1 MSNLLDA
8 IRSHVFA
15 LPDLAKFA
23 VVVAA
28 IVGVPRLAARARLPA
43 MVGLLLFGVL
53 LGPHVLGFFGEHR
66 PIADFFAELGKLLL
80 MFSAGLEIDLTLFRR
95 AQTRSI
101 IFGIVTTTVP
111 LIFGTLLGLGF
122 GYALIPAIV
131 VGSLLASHTL
141 LGLPIVRR
149 LDEIRREPIIVTIG
163 ATVMSDT
170 LSLIVFAVCVS
181 TYTTGFSPKGLAIQ
195 LIEIAVFVPL
205 ILIGLSRAGAWA
217 LSKMGSDEEAHFL
230 LMLVIM
236 AVAGAIADL
245 INLPGIV
252 GAFLAGL
259 AVNGAVQENPARAKL
274 DFFGRALFIP
284 SFFVV
289 TGLLI
294 DPVAFAGNVIDH
306 FPLALGIIVAL
317 LAGKWIAAS
326 SVGRA
331 FGYSPAARSTVWA
344 LTLPQVAATLA
355 AALVAYQTVN
365 GAGQRMLG
373 GTMLNAVLVL
383 MLATSILGPVLTER
397 FAPRMLDETTADEAA
412 TLRRA

>member
-1 MSNLLDA
+1 MDLLDA
-8 IRSHVFA
+8 IRSHVLA

-23 VVVAA
+23 VIVAV
-28 IVGVPRLAARARLPA
+28 IVGVPRQAARIRLPA
-43 MVGLLLFGVL
+43 MVGLLLFGVA

-80 MFSAGLEIDLTLFRR
+80 MFSAGLEIDIALFYR
-95 AQTRSI
+95 AQKRSI
-101 IFGIVTTTVP
+101 IFGVFTTTVP
-111 LIFGTLLGLGF
+111 LVFGTFLGLGF

-141 LGLPIVRR
+141 LSIPIVQR
-149 LDEIRREPIIVTIG
+149 LGVIRLEPIVVTIG
-163 ATVMSDT
+163 ATVLSDT

-181 TYTTGFSPKGLAIQ
+181 IYTTGFSPEGLAIQ

-205 ILIGLSRAGAWA
+205 ILIGLSRAGSYA
-217 LSKMGSDEEAHFL
+217 LSKLGSDEEAHFL
-230 LMLVIM
+230 VMLAIM
-236 AVAGAIADL
+236 AVAGAIADK

-259 AVNGAVQENPARAKL
+259 AVNGAVKENPARAKL
-274 DFFGRALFIP
+274 EFFGRALFIP
-284 SFFVV
+284 SFFIV

-294 DPVAFAGNVIDH
+294 DPVAFAADIVHH
-306 FPLALGIIVAL
+306 FPLALGIVVAL
-317 LAGKWIAAS
+317 LAGKWIAAAA
-326 SVGRA
+326 GAHA
-331 FGYSPAARSTVWA
+331 FGYAPAARSTMWA

-355 AALVAYQTVN
+355 AAVVAYNTRN
-365 GAGQRMLG
+365 AGGDRMLD

-397 FAPRMLDETTADEAA
+397 FAPRMRDEATMPERVA
-412 TLRRA
+412 